1 MYSEGPRVD
10 SNWRHCDYVACTYT
24 RRLHFFTCAPKMTY
38 INPFTTYLNVISAP
52 VIVLLAIL
60 NLELTVIHPL
70 ADIAY
75 GVTAQPI
82 KSIVIFY

>member
-1 MYSEGPRVD
+1 
-10 SNWRHCDYVACTYT
+10 
-24 RRLHFFTCAPKMTY
+24 MTY